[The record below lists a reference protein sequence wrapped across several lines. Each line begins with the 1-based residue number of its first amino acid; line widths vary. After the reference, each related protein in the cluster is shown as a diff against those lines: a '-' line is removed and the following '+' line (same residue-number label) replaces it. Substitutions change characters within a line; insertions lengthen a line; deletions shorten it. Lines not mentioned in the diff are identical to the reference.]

1 MGEDDLENEAFVIRF
16 GVMKLEDLKEA
27 ADRCFITLGFYG
39 LSFYGEN
46 RLSVADIAALAKKPH
61 SQIRKTKVGQLR
73 NIGFDIRRHGRFP
86 HLTLRFPE
94 KPSDN
99 ELETL
104 IGVFDGPE
112 SNPHP
117 VE

>member
-16 GVMKLEDLKEA
+16 GVMRLEDLREA
-27 ADRCFITLGFYG
+27 VARCFTTLGFYG

-46 RLSVADIAALAKKPH
+46 RLTVADIAALAKKPH
-61 SQIRKTKVGQLR
+61 PQIRKTRIGQLR
-73 NIGFDIRRHGRFP
+73 SVGFELRRYGRFP
-86 HLTLRFPE
+86 HLTLRFSENPT
-94 KPSDN
+94 D
-99 ELETL
+99 TDL
-104 IGVFDGPE
+104 IRLIRVFDEPE